1 MPLWTETCS
10 LAGGVLQCPGTE
22 SLMARRGEEQSWG
35 QQGTLWML
43 QQPRFC
49 QSCVGEVSVG
59 SFALGSFPPG
69 GLGAADVM
77 DPPQGLYPCTTS
89 SGPVHT
95 LAPGLPGTRTKPE
108 PMEPQ
113 LEESAFSSHLWQP
126 LTSPHRLCLLS
137 EPRPG
142 PVRIRLSVDPQGI
155 ISATPLLVQWA
166 LQTPRPEHPAASGV
180 IR

>member
-43 QQPRFC
+43 QQSRFC

-77 DPPQGLYPCTTS
+77 DPPQGLHPCTTS
-89 SGPVHT
+89 SGPGMCHVNSTAGPARAAPT
-95 LAPGLPGTRTKPE
+95 LLLPRVSGRLTVPH
-108 PMEPQ
+108 PQ
-113 LEESAFSSHLWQP
+113 CAV
-126 LTSPHRLCLLS
+126 LLGWGGWG
-137 EPRPG
+137 RWG
-142 PVRIRLSVDPQGI
+142 
-155 ISATPLLVQWA
+155 
-166 LQTPRPEHPAASGV
+166 
-180 IR
+180 